1 MMKVLSCVSVLLVS
15 GCATVSMV
23 SQEAV
28 IETETN
34 SEQSALRETAEA
46 FKTSAETRGWVT
58 ESRGLMDFANILFGG
73 TSEQTDRPTAN
84 YAEQI
89 DAASADPAS
98 VYTTIET
105 DARSA
110 ALELEA
116 LDALATDLL
125 ASEAVDRSD
134 VISFESAL
142 VVAQKSYRSF
152 SEAAGI
158 AGARSSDGLA
168 GAELALA
175 QFATTI
181 DMARNS
187 ADQLASAYAD
197 GKAAETASS

>member
-1 MMKVLSCVSVLLVS
+1 
-15 GCATVSMV
+15 MV

-34 SEQSALRETAEA
+34 SEQSALRESAEA
-46 FKTSAETRGWVT
+46 FKANAETKGWVT
-58 ESRGLMDFANILFGG
+58 ESRGIMDFANILFGG
-73 TSEQTDRPTAN
+73 SSEQTDRPAAN

-89 DAASADPAS
+89 DAANADPAA
-98 VYTTIET
+98 VFTMIET
-105 DARSA
+105 DARA
-110 ALELEA
+110 A
-116 LDALATDLL
+116 ATDLQALDELATTLL
-125 ASEAVDRSD
+125 ASAEVDRSD
-134 VISFESAL
+134 VISFEGAL

-158 AGARSSDGLA
+158 AGARSDDGLA

-197 GKAAETASS
+197 DKAAETVNS

>member
-1 MMKVLSCVSVLLVS
+1 MMKVLSCVSVLLLT

-34 SEQSALRETAEA
+34 SEQSALRESAEA
-46 FKTSAETRGWVT
+46 FKANAETKGWVT
-58 ESRGLMDFANILFGG
+58 ESRGIMDFANILFGG
-73 TSEQTDRPTAN
+73 SSEQTDRPAAN

-89 DAASADPAS
+89 DAANADPAA
-98 VYTTIET
+98 VFTMIET
-105 DARSA
+105 DARA
-110 ALELEA
+110 A
-116 LDALATDLL
+116 ATDLQALDELATTLL
-125 ASEAVDRSD
+125 ASAEVDRSD
-134 VISFESAL
+134 VISFEGAL

-158 AGARSSDGLA
+158 AGARSDDGLA

-197 GKAAETASS
+197 DKAAETVNS